1 MECII
6 LSGAT
11 ASVLQS
17 TINTWLTDQDGAVTI
32 KYVSM
37 SEGTVGSTAMKVII
51 FYEIG
56 VHAARS

>member
-6 LSGAT
+6 LTGAT

-17 TINTWLTDQDGAVTI
+17 TINAWLSEQDGEVTL

-37 SEGTVGSTAMKVII
+37 SEGTDGSTAMKVII